1 MTVRDREDASDL
13 INREDLSVAIQVGFV
28 LLVIAAFAAGWLI
41 GAL

>member
-13 INREDLSVAIQVGFV
+13 INRKDLSAAIQMGFV
-28 LLVIAAFAAGWLI
+28 LLLIAAFVAGWLI